1 MLAFSLNPSVGAIH
15 RQNRAL
21 GKISSAMCSAVHQKS
36 RLVASSRHFLSSR
49 QYSLSRPSRSSLSAI
64 STERVSPELDPS
76 CDFDWMLGLALAGC
90 AFEAYNGLE
99 TGPAGSPEPL
109 HSTSAGGTQVTFLD
123 PNFLRQKMAGVVE
136 VTIRGAKGLK
146 SGDMF
151 GGKSDPYAIV
161 SIGGSSARTPTIQ
174 ENNEPTWEH
183 KALLF
188 VQDLKSQRLIVRVLD
203 EDFANSDDLLGSGMR
218 GIADLVDGEEIEIE
232 VPLTGGTGSVTL
244 KLQYEPFTQDEDL
257 LRAATV
263 ARMGGPVVGAPAEAL
278 LDSPWRKLCKA
289 VIPTSAADD
298 YLGLD
303 ALAFIDNPVAD
314 TQVWVFWNQPQ
325 KRIVVAYRGTES
337 SRLADVLTD
346 LQLNPTSLDPEGGVE
361 TSNDSPLGAAVKGF
375 GAMLKG
381 MRKGE
386 NNGDTAVT
394 DENKPEGEM
403 WAHSG
408 FYKAYKAVQAEVIQV
423 VDAITAGE
431 AKDWSIFVTGHSLGG
446 ALSTLSAYEFATRRQ
461 WTGGKPKVVNYSY
474 GSPRVG
480 NRVFAYAFNKAVPNA
495 WRVVNNNDAV
505 ALVPRLLGYA
515 HVGHL
520 VRLTPEGD
528 VIVEL
533 HSAQSTG
540 EGADMGEIA
549 AAMVSAP
556 WSSSDDVKDGV
567 VDGVV
572 DSVEDVSEVI
582 KAEIAAM
589 NNLLDGSGVAEHLVS
604 SVHVGFPVFI
614 SKNLFSLFAFYRC
627 LSNIHFSFFLFA
639 GTFISRELG
648 DCN

>member
-1 MLAFSLNPSVGAIH
+1 MLNLSLNPAIAASQH
-15 RQNRAL
+15 NNQTQGPMQSMNCRVL
-21 GKISSAMCSAVHQKS
+21 HQKYRS
-36 RLVASSRHFLSSR
+36 VAAP
-49 QYSLSRPSRSSLSAI
+49 RPSFSTKQYAPSRFSLSAI
-64 STERVSPELDPS
+64 STERVSAELDPS

-99 TGPAGSPEPL
+99 TGPEGSPDPL
-109 HSTSAGGTQVTFLD
+109 HSESAGGTRVTYLD
-123 PNFLRQKMAGVVE
+123 PGFLRKKMDGVLE
-136 VTIRGAKGLK
+136 ITIRGAKGLK
-146 SGDMF
+146 SADMF
-151 GGKSDPYAIV
+151 GGKSDPYCIV
-161 SIGGSSARTPTIQ
+161 SVGGSSARTPTIQ
-174 ENNEPTWEH
+174 DNNDPTWEH

-188 VQDLKSQRLIVRVLD
+188 VQNLKSQRLNVRVLD

-218 GIADLVDGEEIEIE
+218 GIADLGDGKEIEIE

-244 KLQYEPFTQDEDL
+244 KLQYEAFTQDEDL

-263 ARMGGPVVGAPAEAL
+263 ARMGGPVIGAPAEAIL
-278 LDSPWRKLCKA
+278 TSPWRTLCKA

-298 YLGLD
+298 YLSLD
-303 ALAFIDNPVAD
+303 ALAFIDNPAAD

-337 SRLADVLTD
+337 SRLKDVLTD
-346 LQLNPTSLDPEGGVE
+346 LQLNPTSLDPEGGVQA
-361 TSNDSPLGAAVKGF
+361 SNDSPMGAMVKGF

-381 MRKGE
+381 IKNKE
-386 NNGDTAVT
+386 NDGDMVIT

-431 AKDWSIFVTGHSLGG
+431 GKDWSIFVTGHSLGG
-446 ALSTLSAYEFATRRQ
+446 ALSTLGAYELATRRQ

-505 ALVPRLLGYA
+505 ALVPRLIGYA

-533 HSAQSTG
+533 HSATSTG
-540 EGADMGEIA
+540 EGADMAELA
-549 AAMVSAP
+549 AAMVAAP
-556 WSSSDDVKDGV
+556 WGKESKEGV
-567 VDGVV
+567 I
-572 DSVEDVSEVI
+572 DSAEDLSAVI
-582 KAEIAAM
+582 KAEIEAM
-589 NNLLDGSGVAEHLVS
+589 NNLLDGSGVAEHLE
-604 SVHVGFPVFI
+604 PLYLE
-614 SKNLFSLFAFYRC
+614 NLETAIEKYFTKDKQQ
-627 LSNIHFSFFLFA
+627 N
-639 GTFISRELG
+639 
-648 DCN
+648 